1 MSARAQVAFVGCA
14 CLLLAL
20 VAGLAWSFAADGSV
34 RTSAAKPGWLVLSS
48 TRDGLSG
55 KADAKGGLRAYSMRP
70 DGTRLTSLLEE
81 DRELDPVAVSADGS
95 TIAYQEGEYDQQAV
109 YASRAD
115 GTGLSR
121 VAHFPPEDR
130 FIQSIALSP
139 DGHDLALTTR
149 DGDGNPR
156 LFVVGTDGRHRRDLG
171 RAADPDWSP
180 DGKKLILA
188 TGHGCVVVAEPFE
201 DARGSRIRGKCRVPR
216 WSPDGGKL
224 VFETSG
230 GCAVVTATPETG
242 WAVRLR
248 QVVQGGGGRVLLG
261 PRCASPGWSP
271 DGRWIAFETDR
282 GLWVSRSNGGDSRRL
297 GPAHDV
303 TDLPYAWSPDSTRIA
318 MGNLV
323 LALDGETTRL
333 RFGSEESAPVWL
345 AGGGRLVVAG
355 RAHEDPAQLR
365 SVRADGTGLRRL
377 TSAGVNEP
385 VGLARPAPARPPA
398 GKPPWSERVL
408 GPTAVETRGPIGL
421 LSADGGRVAYIPGT
435 TGADCQHVSIW
446 TPADGSIERVWQ
458 RLPAPCQDDVIGD
471 GDSLFELALA
481 RSFIGWSEVYLCG
494 NSGCGSELTIAALPD
509 ASPVAAAD
517 DDGTDYGNESHAYF
531 GPVGHGSVFASS
543 WVGIRVA
550 LPDGKIR
557 RCKPGDDD
565 YVSVDD
571 RRIAAYRGAKIVV
584 LDDTCAVVRAFH
596 LGDVQ
601 RVLLDGDRL
610 VVARSGQLEAYDVR
624 TGAQELQRPL
634 QPGYSLADVSRGIA
648 LLQHRGTIMLLRL
661 ADGRTYTLQPG
672 RGRVLGEI
680 EAPGLYYSY
689 ATPQG
694 GGRLVF
700 VPRSELQRRLG

>member
-1 MSARAQVAFVGCA
+1 MGRMRLAVALVLGS
-14 CLLLAL
+14 AL
-20 VAGLAWSFAADGSV
+20 VAGLAWSLSANGSE
-34 RTSAAKPGWLVLSS
+34 RPSSAKPAWLVLSS

-55 KADAKGGLRAYSMRP
+55 KFDLKGGLRAYSMRP
-70 DGTRLTSLLEE
+70 DGTRLTRLLEQR
-81 DRELDPVAVSADGS
+81 RELDPVAVSADGT
-95 TIAYQEGEYDQQAV
+95 TIAYGEGEYAQQTV

-121 VAHFPPEDR
+121 VAHFPPDDR
-130 FIQSIALSP
+130 FIQSTALSP
-139 DGHDLALTTR
+139 DGQELALTTR

-156 LFVVGTDGRHRRDLG
+156 LFVIGTDGRHRRDLG

-188 TGHGCVVVAEPFE
+188 TGHGCVVATEPFE
-201 DARGSRIRGKCRVPR
+201 NTRGARIRGKCRVPK
-216 WSPDGGKL
+216 WSPDGSKL

-230 GCAVVTATPETG
+230 GCAVVTVPPPGWTG
-242 WAVRLR
+242 RL
-248 QVVQGGGGRVLLG
+248 QQAVQGGGGRVLLG

-271 DGRWIAFETDR
+271 DARWIAFETGR
-282 GLWVSRSNGGDSRRL
+282 GLWVSRPNGRDSRRL

-318 MGNLV
+318 AGNLV
-323 LALDGETTRL
+323 LTLTGETTRL

-345 AGGGRLVVAG
+345 AGGKRLAIVG
-355 RAHEDPAQLR
+355 RAREDPAQLW
-365 SVRADGTGLRRL
+365 SVRADGSGLRRL

-385 VGLARPAPARPPA
+385 VGLARPAPARPPV
-398 GKPPWSERVL
+398 GPPPWSERVL
-408 GPTAVETRGPIGL
+408 GPTTVETRTPIGL
-421 LSADGGRVAYIPGT
+421 LSADGARVAYIPAS

-458 RLPAPCQDDVIGD
+458 RLPAPCQDDVLGE

-494 NSGCGSELTIAALPD
+494 NSGCGSELKLAALPERD
-509 ASPVAAAD
+509 PEAVAD
-517 DDGTDYGNESHAYF
+517 DDGTDYGNESHAAF
-531 GPVGHGSVFASS
+531 GPVGHGSIFASS

-557 RCKPGDDD
+557 RCKPGNDD
-565 YVSVDD
+565 YLSVDG
-571 RRIAAYRGAKIVV
+571 RWIAAYRGQNIVV

-596 LGDVQ
+596 LGKVQ

-610 VVARSGQLEAYDVR
+610 VVAHSGQLEAYDVDS
-624 TGAQELQRPL
+624 GALELQRPL
-634 QPGYSLADVSRGIA
+634 PPGYSLADVSRGIA
-648 LLQHRGTIMLLRL
+648 LLRHKGTILLLRL
-661 ADGRTYTLQPG
+661 EDGRTYTLRPG
-672 RGRVLGEI
+672 RGHVSAEL

-689 ATPQG
+689 AIPER

-700 VPRSELQRRLG
+700 VPRSELERRLA